1 MLPSAYNNN
10 FIILQAPGYVVIYA
24 EMIHDT
30 RIIPLD
36 GRGHLPAGVR
46 QWHGDA
52 RGHWEGDTLVVET
65 TKPAADGSERGRRRR
80 RPGSASRGERPDG

>member
-10 FIILQAPGYVVIYA
+10 FIVMQTPDHVVIYA

-30 RIIPLD
+30 RIIPID
-36 GRGHLPAGVR
+36 GRGHVPTGVR

-52 RGHWEGDTLVVET
+52 RGPLG
-65 TKPAADGSERGRRRR
+65 G
-80 RPGSASRGERPDG
+80 